1 MPRNR
6 QDRSPI
12 RRIPLGAVTAS
23 SGGKSRIPSKGLS
36 AERREAAVRRSMGR
50 STVVGRQMRKRSA
63 CSPRPRRGS
72 RRGPISG
79 NGRMRPVSH
88 PLSKASAP
96 ASTATGAEP
105 ARASATSCCTRMQTT
120 APVSPMWKCRPTT
133 VWHDEAPYQATPAPG
148 TRRTI
153 LFREVRRMGA
163 SNILAPGTTRR
174 RPRARPSTSSNSC
187 CGLLYLSRSFRRRAA
202 DRQRESSTT
211 REGRAESR
219 PTNASSALAGT
230 T

>member
-1 MPRNR
+1 
-6 QDRSPI
+6 
-12 RRIPLGAVTAS
+12 
-23 SGGKSRIPSKGLS
+23 
-36 AERREAAVRRSMGR
+36 MGR
-50 STVVGRQMRKRSA
+50 STVVGRQMRKRSS

-72 RRGPISG
+72 RRGPFSG
-79 NGRMRPVSH
+79 NGRMRPVSR

-105 ARASATSCCTRMQTT
+105 ARASATSCCTRMQKT
-120 APVSPMWKCRPTT
+120 APVSPMWKCRPMTA
-133 VWHDEAPYQATPAPG
+133 WHDEAPYQTTPAPG

-153 LFREVRRMGA
+153 HRMAEDHEPDIARQFREVRRMRA

-187 CGLLYLSRSFRRRAA
+187 CGLLYLSRSFHRRAA

-211 REGRAESR
+211 REGSAESR
-219 PTNASSALAGT
+219 PTSASSALAGT